1 MKIASA
7 LTSVSLWLG
16 GGMMACV
23 VGMSAPAVAGT
34 YPDHPIKLV
43 VPFPAGGATDLMA
56 RALAQG
62 LGDKLG
68 QTVVV
73 ENRGGAG
80 GAIGAEA
87 VASAAPDGY
96 TLLYS
101 TMGVLTINPSL
112 YAKLRYDPQKSFAP
126 ITLTNLTSNLLVVN
140 PELNVNSVAELA
152 ALAKQRPGELTF
164 SSSGNGTTSHLAG
177 EMFKSTAGVDIRHIP
192 YKGTSG
198 AINDFLAGRISMM
211 IDTSSN
217 FIEQVKQGKVRAL
230 GVTSRKRLPVLPDVP
245 SISEAPGFSTYEVS
259 LWSGV
264 LAPAGT
270 PRAVIDKLNQDIGA
284 VMQSPQMVERMAG
297 YGIQTTH
304 STPEAF
310 AAQIKTDTVKW
321 AQVIKQSG
329 ARED

>member
-1 MKIASA
+1 MRLARALVVLGCCMALPAAASA
-7 LTSVSLWLG
+7 
-16 GGMMACV
+16 
-23 VGMSAPAVAGT
+23 AG
-34 YPDHPIKLV
+34 YPDHPIRLI

-62 LGDKLG
+62 LGERLG

-80 GAIGAEA
+80 GTIGAEA
-87 VASAAPDGY
+87 VANAAPDGY

-112 YAKLRYDPQKSFAP
+112 YPKLRYDPQTSFAP
-126 ITLTNLTSNLLVVN
+126 ISMTNLTSNLLVVSQSL
-140 PELNVNSVAELA
+140 PVNSVAELA
-152 ALAKQRPGELTF
+152 AYAKQHPGELTF

-177 EMFKSTAGVDIRHIP
+177 EMFKSTARVDIRHIP

-217 FIEQVKQGKVRAL
+217 FIEQVKEGKIKAL
-230 GVTSRKRLPVLPDVP
+230 GVTRRERLPVLPQVP
-245 SISEAPGFSTYEVS
+245 AISETPGFENYEVS

-264 LAPAGT
+264 LAPAHT
-270 PRAVIDKLNQDIGA
+270 PQPVIDRLNTELRAVMTAPD
-284 VMQSPQMVERMAG
+284 MVRRMAS

-304 STPEAF
+304 STPAEF
-310 AAQIKTDTVKW
+310 SERIRLDGEKW
-321 AQVIKQSG
+321 GRVIRESG
-329 ARED
+329 AKAD

>member
-1 MKIASA
+1 MKMASA
-7 LTSVSLWLG
+7 LTAVGLWLG
-16 GGMMACV
+16 
-23 VGMSAPAVAGT
+23 VGLIPAAVAAGP
-34 YPDHPIKLV
+34 YPDRPLRLV

-62 LGDKLG
+62 LGEKLG
-68 QTVVV
+68 QSVVV

-80 GAIGAEA
+80 GSIGAEA
-87 VASAAPDGY
+87 VATAAPDGY

-126 ITLTNLTSNLLVVN
+126 VSLTNLTSNLLVVD
-140 PELNVNSVAELA
+140 PALKVDSVTALAELA
-152 ALAKQRPGELTF
+152 RQRPGELTF

-177 EMFKSTAGVDIRHIP
+177 EMFKTTAGADIRHIP

-217 FIEQVKQGKVRAL
+217 FIDQVKQGKVKAL
-230 GVTSRKRLPVLPDVP
+230 GVTSRKRLAALPDVP
-245 SISEAPGFSTYEVS
+245 SISEYPGFESYEVS

-270 PRAVIDKLNQDIGA
+270 PRAVIDRLNADIKS
-284 VMQSPQMVERMAG
+284 VMTSPQMVERMAG

-304 STPEAF
+304 STPEEF
-310 AAQIKTDTVKW
+310 AERIRADTQKW
-321 AQVIKQSG
+321 ARIIEQSG
-329 ARED
+329 ARAD

>member
-1 MKIASA
+1 MRMASA
-7 LTSVSLWLG
+7 LTAVSLWLG
-16 GGMMACV
+16 AGLISV
-23 VGMSAPAVAGT
+23 AVAAGA
-34 YPDHPIKLV
+34 YPDRPVKLI

-56 RALAQG
+56 RSLAQG
-62 LGDKLG
+62 LGEKLG

-80 GAIGAEA
+80 GTIGAEA

-112 YAKLRYDPQKSFAP
+112 YPKLRYDPQRSFAP
-126 ITLTNLTSNLLVVN
+126 VSMTNLTSNLLVVN
-140 PELNVNSVAELA
+140 PGLKVSSVAELA
-152 ALAKQRPGELTF
+152 ELARQRPGELTF

-177 EMFKSTAGVDIRHIP
+177 EMFKTAAHADIRHIP

-217 FIEQVKQGKVRAL
+217 FIEQARQGKVRAL
-230 GVTSRKRLPVLPDVP
+230 AVTSRQRLAALPDVP
-245 SISEAPGFSTYEVS
+245 SMSETLGFEDYEVS

-270 PRAVIDKLNQDIGA
+270 PRPVIDRLNADIKA
-284 VMQSPQMVERMAG
+284 VMTSPRMVERMAG

-310 AAQIKTDTVKW
+310 AERIRVDTAKW
-321 AQVIKQSG
+321 ARIIEQSG
-329 ARED
+329 ARAD

>member
-1 MKIASA
+1 MRMASA
-7 LTSVSLWLG
+7 LTAVSLWLG
-16 GGMMACV
+16 AGLI
-23 VGMSAPAVAGT
+23 SAAVAAGA
-34 YPDHPIKLV
+34 YPDRPVKLI

-56 RALAQG
+56 RSLAQG
-62 LGDKLG
+62 LGEKLG
-68 QTVVV
+68 QTMVV
-73 ENRGGAG
+73 ENRAGAG
-80 GAIGAEA
+80 GTIGAEA

-112 YAKLRYDPQKSFAP
+112 YPKLRYDPQRSFAP
-126 ITLTNLTSNLLVVN
+126 VSMTNLTSNLLVVN
-140 PELNVNSVAELA
+140 PDLKVNSVAELA
-152 ALAKQRPGELTF
+152 ELARRRPGELTF
-164 SSSGNGTTSHLAG
+164 SSSGIGTTSHLAG
-177 EMFKSTAGVDIRHIP
+177 EMFKTAAHADIRHIP

-217 FIEQVKQGKVRAL
+217 FIEQVRQGKVRAL
-230 GVTSRKRLPVLPDVP
+230 AVTSRQRLAALPDVP
-245 SISEAPGFSTYEVS
+245 SMSETPGFEDYEVS

-270 PRAVIDKLNQDIGA
+270 PRPVIDRLNADIKA
-284 VMQSPQMVERMAG
+284 VMTSPRMVERMAG

-310 AAQIKTDTVKW
+310 AERIRVDTAKW
-321 AQVIKQSG
+321 ARIIEQSG
-329 ARED
+329 ARAD

>member
-1 MKIASA
+1 MKIVSA
-7 LTSVSLWLG
+7 LTAAGLLLGAGLVS
-16 GGMMACV
+16 A
-23 VGMSAPAVAGT
+23 AGAAGS
-34 YPDHPIKLV
+34 YPDRPLRLV

-62 LGDKLG
+62 LGEKLG
-68 QTVVV
+68 QSVVV

-80 GAIGAEA
+80 GSIGAEA
-87 VASAAPDGY
+87 VATAAPDGY

-126 ITLTNLTSNLLVVN
+126 VSLTNLTANLLVVN
-140 PELNVNSVAELA
+140 PALKVNSVTELAELA
-152 ALAKQRPGELTF
+152 RRQPGELTF

-177 EMFKSTAGVDIRHIP
+177 EMFKSTADVDIRHIP

-198 AINDFLAGRISMM
+198 AINDFMAGRISMM

-217 FIEQVKQGKVRAL
+217 FVEQVKDGKVKAL
-230 GVTSRKRLPVLPDVP
+230 GVTSRKRLAALPDVP
-245 SISEAPGFSTYEVS
+245 SISETPGFEDYEVS

-270 PRAVIDKLNQDIGA
+270 PRAIIDRLNADIKT
-284 VMQSPQMVERMAG
+284 VMTAPQMVERMAG
-297 YGIQTTH
+297 YGIQTTY
-304 STPEAF
+304 STPEEFSERIRA
-310 AAQIKTDTVKW
+310 DTQKW
-321 AQVIKQSG
+321 ARIIDASG
-329 ARED
+329 ARAD

>member
-1 MKIASA
+1 
-7 LTSVSLWLG
+7 
-16 GGMMACV
+16 
-23 VGMSAPAVAGT
+23 VAAGA
-34 YPDHPIKLV
+34 YPDRPVKLI

-56 RALAQG
+56 RSLAQG
-62 LGDKLG
+62 LGERLG

-80 GAIGAEA
+80 GTIGAEA

-112 YAKLRYDPQKSFAP
+112 YPKLRYDPQRSFAP
-126 ITLTNLTSNLLVVN
+126 VSMTNLTSNLLVVN
-140 PELNVNSVAELA
+140 PDLKVNSVAELA
-152 ALAKQRPGELTF
+152 ELARRRPGELTF

-177 EMFKSTAGVDIRHIP
+177 EMFKTAAHADIRHIP

-217 FIEQVKQGKVRAL
+217 FIEQVRQGKVRAL
-230 GVTSRKRLPVLPDVP
+230 AVTSRQRLAALPDVP
-245 SISEAPGFSTYEVS
+245 SMSETPGFEDYEVS

-270 PRAVIDKLNQDIGA
+270 PRPVIDRLNADIKA
-284 VMQSPQMVERMAG
+284 VMTSPRMVERMAG

-310 AAQIKTDTVKW
+310 AERIRVDTAKW
-321 AQVIKQSG
+321 ARIIEQSG
-329 ARED
+329 ARAD

>member
-1 MKIASA
+1 MKMASA
-7 LTSVSLWLG
+7 LTAVSLWLG
-16 GGMMACV
+16 MGLI
-23 VGMSAPAVAGT
+23 PTAVAAGP
-34 YPDHPIKLV
+34 YPDRPLRLI

-68 QTVVV
+68 QSVVV

-80 GAIGAEA
+80 GSIGAEA
-87 VASAAPDGY
+87 VATAAPDGY

-126 ITLTNLTSNLLVVN
+126 VSLTNLTSNLLVVN
-140 PELNVNSVAELA
+140 PDLKAGSVAELA
-152 ALAKQRPGELTF
+152 DLARQRPGELTF
-164 SSSGNGTTSHLAG
+164 SSSGSGTTSHLAG

-217 FIEQVKQGKVRAL
+217 FIDQVKQGKIKAL
-230 GVTSRKRLPVLPDVP
+230 GVTSRKRLAALPDVP
-245 SISEAPGFSTYEVS
+245 SISESPGFESYEVS

-270 PRAVIDKLNQDIGA
+270 PRAVIDRLNAAIGT
-284 VMQSPQMVERMAG
+284 VMTSPQMVERMAG

-304 STPEAF
+304 STPEEF
-310 AAQIKTDTVKW
+310 AERIRADTLKW
-321 AQVIKQSG
+321 ARIIEQSG
-329 ARED
+329 ARAD

>member
-1 MKIASA
+1 MRMASA
-7 LTSVSLWLG
+7 LTAVSLWLG
-16 GGMMACV
+16 
-23 VGMSAPAVAGT
+23 VGLTSAAVAAGGA
-34 YPDHPIKLV
+34 YPDRPLRLI

-62 LGDKLG
+62 LGEKLG
-68 QTVVV
+68 QAVVV

-126 ITLTNLTSNLLVVN
+126 VSLTNLTSNLLVVN
-140 PELNVNSVAELA
+140 PALKVNSVAELV

-164 SSSGNGTTSHLAG
+164 SSSGSGTTSHLAG

-217 FIEQVKQGKVRAL
+217 FVEQVKLGKVHAL
-230 GVTSRKRLPVLPDVP
+230 GVTSRQRLAALPDVP
-245 SISEAPGFSTYEVS
+245 SISESPGFESYEVS

-270 PRAVIDKLNQDIGA
+270 PRPVIDRLNGDIKA
-284 VMQSPQMVERMAG
+284 VMTSPQMVERMAA

-304 STPEAF
+304 STPEEF
-310 AAQIKTDTVKW
+310 AERIRADTVKW

-329 ARED
+329 ARAD

>member
-1 MKIASA
+1 MKMASA
-7 LTSVSLWLG
+7 LTAVGLWLG
-16 GGMMACV
+16 
-23 VGMSAPAVAGT
+23 VGLIPAAVSAGP
-34 YPDHPIKLV
+34 YPDRPLRLV

-62 LGDKLG
+62 LGEKLG
-68 QTVVV
+68 QSVVV

-80 GAIGAEA
+80 GSIGAEA
-87 VASAAPDGY
+87 VATAAPDGY

-126 ITLTNLTSNLLVVN
+126 VSLTNLTSNLLVVD
-140 PELNVNSVAELA
+140 PALKVDSVTALAELA
-152 ALAKQRPGELTF
+152 RQRPGELTF

-177 EMFKSTAGVDIRHIP
+177 EMFKTTAGADIRHIP

-217 FIEQVKQGKVRAL
+217 FIDQVKQGKVKAL
-230 GVTSRKRLPVLPDVP
+230 GVTSRKRLAALPDVP
-245 SISEAPGFSTYEVS
+245 SISESPGFESYEVS

-270 PRAVIDKLNQDIGA
+270 PRAVIDRLNADIKS
-284 VMQSPQMVERMAG
+284 VMTSPQMVERMAG

-304 STPEAF
+304 STPEEF
-310 AAQIKTDTVKW
+310 AERIRTDTQKW
-321 AQVIKQSG
+321 AQIIEQSG
-329 ARED
+329 ARAD

>member
-1 MKIASA
+1 MRMASA
-7 LTSVSLWLG
+7 LTAVSLWLG
-16 GGMMACV
+16 AGLI
-23 VGMSAPAVAGT
+23 STAVAAGA
-34 YPDHPIKLV
+34 YPDRPVKLI

-56 RALAQG
+56 RSLAQG
-62 LGDKLG
+62 LGEKLG

-112 YAKLRYDPQKSFAP
+112 YPKLRYDPQRSFAP
-126 ITLTNLTSNLLVVN
+126 VSLTNLTSNLLVVN
-140 PELNVNSVAELA
+140 PALKVDSVAALAELA
-152 ALAKQRPGELTF
+152 RQRAGELTF

-177 EMFKSTAGVDIRHIP
+177 EMFKTAAHADIRHIP

-217 FIEQVKQGKVRAL
+217 FIEQVRQGKVRAL
-230 GVTSRKRLPVLPDVP
+230 AVTSRQRLAALPDVP
-245 SISEAPGFSTYEVS
+245 SMSETPGFEDYEVS

-270 PRAVIDKLNQDIGA
+270 PRAIIDRLNADIEA
-284 VMQSPQMVERMAG
+284 VMTAPQMVERMAG

-310 AAQIKTDTVKW
+310 AERIRVDTAKW
-321 AQVIKQSG
+321 ARIIEQSG
-329 ARED
+329 ARAD

>member
-1 MKIASA
+1 MKMASA
-7 LTSVSLWLG
+7 LTAVSLWLG
-16 GGMMACV
+16 MGLI
-23 VGMSAPAVAGT
+23 SAAVAAGP
-34 YPDHPIKLV
+34 YPDRPLRLV

-68 QTVVV
+68 QSVVV

-87 VASAAPDGY
+87 VATAAPDGY

-126 ITLTNLTSNLLVVN
+126 VSLTNLTSNLLVVN
-140 PELNVNSVAELA
+140 PDLKAGSVAELA
-152 ALAKQRPGELTF
+152 DLARQRPGELTF
-164 SSSGNGTTSHLAG
+164 SSSGSGTTSHLAG

-217 FIEQVKQGKVRAL
+217 FIDQVRQGKIKAL
-230 GVTSRKRLPVLPDVP
+230 GVTSRKRLAALPDVP
-245 SISEAPGFSTYEVS
+245 SISESPGFESYEVS

-270 PRAVIDKLNQDIGA
+270 PRAVIDRLNAAIGT
-284 VMQSPQMVERMAG
+284 VMTSPQMVERMAG

-304 STPEAF
+304 STPEEF
-310 AAQIKTDTVKW
+310 AERIRADTLKW
-321 AQVIKQSG
+321 ARIIEQSG
-329 ARED
+329 ARAD

>member
-1 MKIASA
+1 MRMASA
-7 LTSVSLWLG
+7 LTAVSLWLG
-16 GGMMACV
+16 MGLI
-23 VGMSAPAVAGT
+23 SAAGAAGS
-34 YPDHPIKLV
+34 YPDRPLRLV

-62 LGDKLG
+62 LGEKLG
-68 QTVVV
+68 QSVVV

-80 GAIGAEA
+80 GSIGAEA
-87 VASAAPDGY
+87 VATAAPDGY

-126 ITLTNLTSNLLVVN
+126 VSLTNLTANLLVVN
-140 PELNVNSVAELA
+140 PELGVDSVTALAELA
-152 ALAKQRPGELTF
+152 RKRPGELTF

-198 AINDFLAGRISMM
+198 AINDFMAGRISMM

-217 FIEQVKQGKVRAL
+217 FVEQVKQGKVKAL
-230 GVTSRKRLPVLPDVP
+230 GVTSQKRLAALPDIP
-245 SISEAPGFSTYEVS
+245 TIAESPGFESYEVS

-270 PRAVIDKLNQDIGA
+270 PRAIIDRLNADIKD
-284 VMQSPQMVERMAG
+284 VMTAPQMVERMAG
-297 YGIQTTH
+297 YGIQTTY

-310 AAQIKTDTVKW
+310 AERIRADTQKW
-321 AQVIKQSG
+321 ARIIEASG
-329 ARED
+329 ARAD

>member
-1 MKIASA
+1 MKMASA
-7 LTSVSLWLG
+7 LTAVSLWLG
-16 GGMMACV
+16 MGLI
-23 VGMSAPAVAGT
+23 SAAVAAGP
-34 YPDHPIKLV
+34 YPDRPLRLV

-68 QTVVV
+68 QSVVV

-80 GAIGAEA
+80 GSIGAEA
-87 VASAAPDGY
+87 VATAAPDGY

-126 ITLTNLTSNLLVVN
+126 VSLTNLTSNLLVVN
-140 PELNVNSVAELA
+140 PDLKAGSVAELA
-152 ALAKQRPGELTF
+152 DLARQRPGELTF
-164 SSSGNGTTSHLAG
+164 SSSGSGTTSHLAG

-217 FIEQVKQGKVRAL
+217 FIDQVRQGKIKAL
-230 GVTSRKRLPVLPDVP
+230 GVTSRKRLAALPDVP
-245 SISEAPGFSTYEVS
+245 SISESPGFESYEVS

-270 PRAVIDKLNQDIGA
+270 PRAVIDRLNAAIGT
-284 VMQSPQMVERMAG
+284 VMTSPQMVERMAG

-304 STPEAF
+304 STPEEF
-310 AAQIKTDTVKW
+310 AERIRADTLKW
-321 AQVIKQSG
+321 ARIIEQSG
-329 ARED
+329 ARAD

>member
-1 MKIASA
+1 MRMASA
-7 LTSVSLWLG
+7 LTAVSLWFGAGLI
-16 GGMMACV
+16 
-23 VGMSAPAVAGT
+23 SAAVAAGA
-34 YPDHPIKLV
+34 YPDRPVKLI

-56 RALAQG
+56 RSLAQG
-62 LGDKLG
+62 LGEKLG

-80 GAIGAEA
+80 GTIGAEA

-112 YAKLRYDPQKSFAP
+112 YPKLRYDPQRSFAP
-126 ITLTNLTSNLLVVN
+126 VSLTNLTSNLLVVN
-140 PELNVNSVAELA
+140 PDLKVDSVAALAELA
-152 ALAKQRPGELTF
+152 RQRPGELTF

-177 EMFKSTAGVDIRHIP
+177 EMFKTTAHADIRHIP

-230 GVTSRKRLPVLPDVP
+230 AVTSRQRLAALPDVP
-245 SISEAPGFSTYEVS
+245 SMSETPGFEDYEVS

-270 PRAVIDKLNQDIGA
+270 PRPIIDRLNADIKA
-284 VMQSPQMVERMAG
+284 VMSAPQMVERMAG

-310 AAQIKTDTVKW
+310 AERIRVDTAKW
-321 AQVIKQSG
+321 ARIIEQSG
-329 ARED
+329 ARAD

>member
-1 MKIASA
+1 MRMASA
-7 LTSVSLWLG
+7 LTAVSLWLG
-16 GGMMACV
+16 AGLI
-23 VGMSAPAVAGT
+23 STAVAAGA
-34 YPDHPIKLV
+34 YPDRPVKLI

-56 RALAQG
+56 RSLAQG
-62 LGDKLG
+62 LGEELG

-87 VASAAPDGY
+87 VATAAPDGY

-112 YAKLRYDPQKSFAP
+112 YPKLRYDPQRSFAP
-126 ITLTNLTSNLLVVN
+126 VSLTNLTSNLLVVN
-140 PELNVNSVAELA
+140 PALKVDSVAALAELA
-152 ALAKQRPGELTF
+152 RQRAGELTF

-177 EMFKSTAGVDIRHIP
+177 EMFKTAAHADIRHIP

-217 FIEQVKQGKVRAL
+217 FIEQVRQGKVRAL
-230 GVTSRKRLPVLPDVP
+230 AVTSRQRLAALPDVP
-245 SISEAPGFSTYEVS
+245 SMSETPGFEDYEVS

-270 PRAVIDKLNQDIGA
+270 PRAIIDRLNADIEA
-284 VMQSPQMVERMAG
+284 VMTAPQMVERMAG

-310 AAQIKTDTVKW
+310 AERIRVDTAKW
-321 AQVIKQSG
+321 ARIIEQSG
-329 ARED
+329 ARAD

>member
-1 MKIASA
+1 MRMASA
-7 LTSVSLWLG
+7 LTAVSLWLG
-16 GGMMACV
+16 AGLI
-23 VGMSAPAVAGT
+23 SAAVAGGA
-34 YPDHPIKLV
+34 YPDRPVKLI

-56 RALAQG
+56 RSLAQG
-62 LGDKLG
+62 LGEKLG

-80 GAIGAEA
+80 GTIGAEA

-112 YAKLRYDPQKSFAP
+112 YPKLRYDPQRSFAP
-126 ITLTNLTSNLLVVN
+126 VSLTNLTSNLLVVN
-140 PELNVNSVAELA
+140 PDLKVDSVAALAELA
-152 ALAKQRPGELTF
+152 RQRPGELTF

-177 EMFKSTAGVDIRHIP
+177 EMFKTTAHADIRHIP

-230 GVTSRKRLPVLPDVP
+230 AVTSRQRLAALPDVP
-245 SISEAPGFSTYEVS
+245 SMSETPGFEDYEVS

-270 PRAVIDKLNQDIGA
+270 PRPIIDRLNADIKA
-284 VMQSPQMVERMAG
+284 VMSAPQMVERMAG

-310 AAQIKTDTVKW
+310 AERIRVDTAKW
-321 AQVIKQSG
+321 ARIIEQSG
-329 ARED
+329 ARAD

>member
-1 MKIASA
+1 MKIVSA
-7 LTSVSLWLG
+7 LTLVSLG
-16 GGMMACV
+16 FAAM
-23 VGMSAPAVAGT
+23 APAHAGP
-34 YPDHPIKLV
+34 YPDHPVRLI

-62 LGDKLG
+62 LGEKLG
-68 QTVVV
+68 QSVVV
-73 ENRGGAG
+73 ENKGGAG

-112 YAKLRYDPQKSFAP
+112 YTKLRYDPQKSFAP
-126 ITLTNLTSNLLVVN
+126 ISLTNLTSNLLVVN
-140 PELNVNSVAELA
+140 PELKVNSVAELA
-152 ALAKQRPGELTF
+152 ELARKRPGELTF

-217 FIEQVKQGKVRAL
+217 FIEQVKQGKVHAL
-230 GVTSRKRLPVLPDVP
+230 GVTSRQRLAALPDVP
-245 SISEAPGFSTYEVS
+245 SIS
-259 LWSGV
+259 
-264 LAPAGT
+264 
-270 PRAVIDKLNQDIGA
+270 
-284 VMQSPQMVERMAG
+284 
-297 YGIQTTH
+297 
-304 STPEAF
+304 
-310 AAQIKTDTVKW
+310 
-321 AQVIKQSG
+321 
-329 ARED
+329 

>member
-1 MKIASA
+1 MRMASA
-7 LTSVSLWLG
+7 LTAVSLWLG
-16 GGMMACV
+16 AGLISV
-23 VGMSAPAVAGT
+23 AVAAGA
-34 YPDHPIKLV
+34 YPDRPVKLI

-56 RALAQG
+56 RSLAQG
-62 LGDKLG
+62 LGEKLG
-68 QTVVV
+68 QTVVL

-80 GAIGAEA
+80 GTIGAEA

-112 YAKLRYDPQKSFAP
+112 YPKLRYDPQRSFAP
-126 ITLTNLTSNLLVVN
+126 VSMTNLTSNLLVVN
-140 PELNVNSVAELA
+140 PDLKVNSVAELA
-152 ALAKQRPGELTF
+152 ELARRRPGELTF

-177 EMFKSTAGVDIRHIP
+177 EMFKTAAHADIRHIP

-217 FIEQVKQGKVRAL
+217 FIEQVRQGKVRAL
-230 GVTSRKRLPVLPDVP
+230 AVTSRQRLAALPDVP
-245 SISEAPGFSTYEVS
+245 SMSETPGFEDYEVS

-270 PRAVIDKLNQDIGA
+270 PRPVIDRLNADIKS
-284 VMQSPQMVERMAG
+284 VMTSPRMVERMAG

-310 AAQIKTDTVKW
+310 AERIRVDTAKW
-321 AQVIKQSG
+321 ARIIEQSG
-329 ARED
+329 ARAD

>member
-1 MKIASA
+1 MKMTNA
-7 LTSVSLWLG
+7 LTALGLCLGMGLVSAAAAADG
-16 GGMMACV
+16 
-23 VGMSAPAVAGT
+23 
-34 YPDHPIKLV
+34 YPDRPLRMV

-62 LGDKLG
+62 LGEKLG
-68 QTVVV
+68 QSVVV

-80 GAIGAEA
+80 GSIGAEA
-87 VASAAPDGY
+87 VATAAPDGY

-126 ITLTNLTSNLLVVN
+126 VSLTNLTSNLLVVD
-140 PELNVNSVAELA
+140 PALKVDSVAALAELA
-152 ALAKQRPGELTF
+152 RQRPGELTF

-177 EMFKSTAGVDIRHIP
+177 EMFKSTAKVDIRHIP

-198 AINDFLAGRISMM
+198 AINDFMAGRISMM

-217 FIEQVKQGKVRAL
+217 FIEQVKQGKIKAL
-230 GVTSRKRLPVLPDVP
+230 GVTSRKRLAALPDVP
-245 SISEAPGFSTYEVS
+245 SISETPGFESYEVS

-270 PRAVIDKLNQDIGA
+270 PRPVIDRLNADIKS
-284 VMQSPQMVERMAG
+284 VMTSPQMVERMAG

-304 STPEAF
+304 STPEEFSERIRA
-310 AAQIKTDTVKW
+310 DTQKW
-321 AQVIKQSG
+321 ARIIDQSG
-329 ARED
+329 ARAD

>member
-1 MKIASA
+1 MRMASA
-7 LTSVSLWLG
+7 LTAFGVWLG
-16 GGMMACV
+16 
-23 VGMSAPAVAGT
+23 AGLIAT
-34 YPDHPIKLV
+34 AAAAGAYPDRPVKLI

-56 RALAQG
+56 RSLAQG
-62 LGDKLG
+62 LGEKLG

-87 VASAAPDGY
+87 VATATADGY

-101 TMGVLTINPSL
+101 TMGLLTINPSL
-112 YAKLRYDPQKSFAP
+112 YAKLRYDPQRSFAP
-126 ITLTNLTSNLLVVN
+126 VSLTNLTSNLLVVN
-140 PELNVNSVAELA
+140 PALNVNSVAELA
-152 ALAKQRPGELTF
+152 ELARQRPGELTF

-177 EMFKSTAGVDIRHIP
+177 EMFKTVAHADIRHIP

-230 GVTSRKRLPVLPDVP
+230 AVTSRQRLAALPDVP
-245 SISEAPGFSTYEVS
+245 SMSETPGFEDYEVS

-270 PRAVIDKLNQDIGA
+270 PRPVIDRLNADIKA
-284 VMQSPQMVERMAG
+284 VMTSPQMVERMAG

-310 AAQIKTDTVKW
+310 AERIRVDTAKW
-321 AQVIKQSG
+321 ARIIEQSG
-329 ARED
+329 ARAD

>member
-1 MKIASA
+1 MKMASA
-7 LTSVSLWLG
+7 LTAVSLWLG
-16 GGMMACV
+16 AGLISV
-23 VGMSAPAVAGT
+23 AVAAGA
-34 YPDHPIKLV
+34 YPDRPVKLI

-56 RALAQG
+56 RSLAQG
-62 LGDKLG
+62 LGEKLG

-80 GAIGAEA
+80 GTIGAEA

-112 YAKLRYDPQKSFAP
+112 YPKLRYDPQRSFAP
-126 ITLTNLTSNLLVVN
+126 VSMTNLTSNLLVVN
-140 PELNVNSVAELA
+140 PGLKVSSVAELA
-152 ALAKQRPGELTF
+152 ELARQRPGELTF

-177 EMFKSTAGVDIRHIP
+177 EMFKTAAHADIRHIP

-217 FIEQVKQGKVRAL
+217 FIEQVRQGKVRAL
-230 GVTSRKRLPVLPDVP
+230 AVTSRQRLAALPDVP
-245 SISEAPGFSTYEVS
+245 SMSETPGFEDYEVS

-270 PRAVIDKLNQDIGA
+270 PRPVIDRLNADIKA
-284 VMQSPQMVERMAG
+284 VMTSPRMVERMAG

-310 AAQIKTDTVKW
+310 AERIRVDTAKW
-321 AQVIKQSG
+321 ARIIEQSG
-329 ARED
+329 ARAD

>member
-1 MKIASA
+1 MASA
-7 LTSVSLWLG
+7 LTAVSLWLG
-16 GGMMACV
+16 AGLISV
-23 VGMSAPAVAGT
+23 AVAAGA
-34 YPDHPIKLV
+34 YPDRPVKLI

-56 RALAQG
+56 RSLAQG
-62 LGDKLG
+62 LGEKLG

-80 GAIGAEA
+80 GTIGAEA

-112 YAKLRYDPQKSFAP
+112 YPKLRYDPQRSFAP
-126 ITLTNLTSNLLVVN
+126 VSMTNLTSNLLVVN
-140 PELNVNSVAELA
+140 PGLKVSSVAELA
-152 ALAKQRPGELTF
+152 ELARQRPGELTF

-177 EMFKSTAGVDIRHIP
+177 EMFKTAAHADIRHIP

-217 FIEQVKQGKVRAL
+217 FIEQARQGKVRAL
-230 GVTSRKRLPVLPDVP
+230 AVTSRQRLAALPDVP
-245 SISEAPGFSTYEVS
+245 SMSETPGFEDYEVS

-270 PRAVIDKLNQDIGA
+270 PRPVIDRLNADIKA
-284 VMQSPQMVERMAG
+284 VMTSPRMVERMAG

-310 AAQIKTDTVKW
+310 AERIRVDTAKW
-321 AQVIKQSG
+321 ARIIEQSG
-329 ARED
+329 ARAD

>member
-1 MKIASA
+1 MRMASA
-7 LTSVSLWLG
+7 LTAVSLWLG
-16 GGMMACV
+16 MGLI
-23 VGMSAPAVAGT
+23 SAAGAAGS
-34 YPDHPIKLV
+34 YPDRPLRLV

-62 LGDKLG
+62 LGEKLG
-68 QTVVV
+68 QSVVV

-80 GAIGAEA
+80 GSIGAEA
-87 VASAAPDGY
+87 VATAAPDGY

-126 ITLTNLTSNLLVVN
+126 VSLTNLTANLLVVN
-140 PELNVNSVAELA
+140 PELGVNSVAELA
-152 ALAKQRPGELTF
+152 ELARKRPGELTF

-198 AINDFLAGRISMM
+198 AINDFMAGRISMM

-217 FIEQVKQGKVRAL
+217 FVEQVKQGKVKAL
-230 GVTSRKRLPVLPDVP
+230 GVTSQKRLAALPHVP
-245 SISEAPGFSTYEVS
+245 TIAESPGFESYEVS

-270 PRAVIDKLNQDIGA
+270 PRAIIDRLNADIKD
-284 VMQSPQMVERMAG
+284 VMTAPQMVERMAG
-297 YGIQTTH
+297 YGIQTTY

-310 AAQIKTDTVKW
+310 SERIRADTQKW
-321 AQVIKQSG
+321 ARIIEASG
-329 ARED
+329 ARAD

>member
-1 MKIASA
+1 MKMASA
-7 LTSVSLWLG
+7 LTAVSLWLG
-16 GGMMACV
+16 MGLI
-23 VGMSAPAVAGT
+23 SAAVAAGP
-34 YPDHPIKLV
+34 YPDRPLRLV

-68 QTVVV
+68 QSVVV

-87 VASAAPDGY
+87 VATAAPDGY

-126 ITLTNLTSNLLVVN
+126 VSLTNLTSNLLVVN
-140 PELNVNSVAELA
+140 PDLKAGSVAELA
-152 ALAKQRPGELTF
+152 DLARQRPGELTF
-164 SSSGNGTTSHLAG
+164 SSSGSGTTSHLAG

-217 FIEQVKQGKVRAL
+217 FIDQVRQGKIKAL
-230 GVTSRKRLPVLPDVP
+230 GVTSRKRLAALPDVP
-245 SISEAPGFSTYEVS
+245 SISESPGFESYVVS

-270 PRAVIDKLNQDIGA
+270 PRAVIDRLNAAIGT
-284 VMQSPQMVERMAG
+284 VMTSPQMVERMAG

-304 STPEAF
+304 STPEEF
-310 AAQIKTDTVKW
+310 AERIRADTLKW
-321 AQVIKQSG
+321 ARIIEQSG
-329 ARED
+329 ARAD

>member
-1 MKIASA
+1 MRMASA
-7 LTSVSLWLG
+7 LTAVSLWLG
-16 GGMMACV
+16 AGLISAAMA
-23 VGMSAPAVAGT
+23 AGA
-34 YPDHPIKLV
+34 YPDWPVKLI

-56 RALAQG
+56 RSLAQG
-62 LGDKLG
+62 LGEKLG

-87 VASAAPDGY
+87 VATAAPDGY

-112 YAKLRYDPQKSFAP
+112 YPKLRYDPQRSFAP
-126 ITLTNLTSNLLVVN
+126 VSLTNLTSNLLVVN
-140 PELNVNSVAELA
+140 PGLKVDSVAELA
-152 ALAKQRPGELTF
+152 ELARQRPGELTF

-177 EMFKSTAGVDIRHIP
+177 EMFKAAAHADIRHIP

-217 FIEQVKQGKVRAL
+217 FIEQVRQGKVRAL
-230 GVTSRKRLPVLPDVP
+230 AVTSRQRLAALPDVP
-245 SISEAPGFSTYEVS
+245 SMSETPGFEDYEVS

-270 PRAVIDKLNQDIGA
+270 PRPIIDRLNADIKA
-284 VMQSPQMVERMAG
+284 VMTAPQMVERMAG

-310 AAQIKTDTVKW
+310 AERIRVDTAKW
-321 AQVIKQSG
+321 ARIIEQSG
-329 ARED
+329 ARAD

>member
-1 MKIASA
+1 MRMASA
-7 LTSVSLWLG
+7 LTAVSLWLG
-16 GGMMACV
+16 AGLI
-23 VGMSAPAVAGT
+23 SAAVAAGT
-34 YPDHPIKLV
+34 YPDRPVKLI

-56 RALAQG
+56 RSLAQG
-62 LGDKLG
+62 LGEKLG
-68 QTVVV
+68 QAVVV

-112 YAKLRYDPQKSFAP
+112 YPKLRYDPQRSFAP
-126 ITLTNLTSNLLVVN
+126 VSLTNLTSNLLVVN
-140 PELNVNSVAELA
+140 PGLKVDSVAELA
-152 ALAKQRPGELTF
+152 ELARQRPGELTF

-177 EMFKSTAGVDIRHIP
+177 EMFKTVAHADIRHIP

-217 FIEQVKQGKVRAL
+217 FIEQVRQGKVRAL
-230 GVTSRKRLPVLPDVP
+230 AVTSRQRLAALPDVP
-245 SISEAPGFSTYEVS
+245 SMSETPGFEDYEVS

-270 PRAVIDKLNQDIGA
+270 PRPVIDRLNADIKA
-284 VMQSPQMVERMAG
+284 VMSAPQMVERMAG

-310 AAQIKTDTVKW
+310 AERIRVDTAKW
-321 AQVIKQSG
+321 TRIIEQSG
-329 ARED
+329 ARAD

>member
-1 MKIASA
+1 MRMASA
-7 LTSVSLWLG
+7 LTAVSLWLG
-16 GGMMACV
+16 AGLI
-23 VGMSAPAVAGT
+23 SAAVAGGA
-34 YPDHPIKLV
+34 YPDRPVKLI

-56 RALAQG
+56 RSLAQG
-62 LGDKLG
+62 LGEKLG

-80 GAIGAEA
+80 GTIGAEA

-112 YAKLRYDPQKSFAP
+112 YPKLRYDPQRSFAP
-126 ITLTNLTSNLLVVN
+126 VSMTNLTSNLLVVN
-140 PELNVNSVAELA
+140 PDLKVSSVAELA
-152 ALAKQRPGELTF
+152 ELARQRPGELTF

-177 EMFKSTAGVDIRHIP
+177 EMFKTAAHADIRHIP

-217 FIEQVKQGKVRAL
+217 FIEQVRQGKVRAL
-230 GVTSRKRLPVLPDVP
+230 AVTSRQRLAALPDVP
-245 SISEAPGFSTYEVS
+245 SMSETPGFEDYEVS

-270 PRAVIDKLNQDIGA
+270 PRPVIDRLNADIKA
-284 VMQSPQMVERMAG
+284 VMTSPRMVERMAG

-310 AAQIKTDTVKW
+310 AERIRIDTAKW
-321 AQVIKQSG
+321 ARIIEQSG
-329 ARED
+329 ARAD

>member
-1 MKIASA
+1 MKMASA
-7 LTSVSLWLG
+7 LTAVSLWLG
-16 GGMMACV
+16 MGLI
-23 VGMSAPAVAGT
+23 SAAVAAGP
-34 YPDHPIKLV
+34 YPDRPLRLV

-68 QTVVV
+68 RSVVV

-87 VASAAPDGY
+87 VATAAPDGY

-126 ITLTNLTSNLLVVN
+126 VSLTNLTSNLLVVN
-140 PELNVNSVAELA
+140 PDLKAGSVSELA
-152 ALAKQRPGELTF
+152 DLARQRPGELTF
-164 SSSGNGTTSHLAG
+164 SSSGSGTTSHLAG

-217 FIEQVKQGKVRAL
+217 FIDQVRQGKIKAL
-230 GVTSRKRLPVLPDVP
+230 GVTSRKRLAALPDVP
-245 SISEAPGFSTYEVS
+245 SISESPGFESYEVS

-270 PRAVIDKLNQDIGA
+270 PRAVIDRLNAAIGT
-284 VMQSPQMVERMAG
+284 VMTSPQMVERMAG

-304 STPEAF
+304 STPEEF
-310 AAQIKTDTVKW
+310 AERIRADTLKW
-321 AQVIKQSG
+321 ARIIEQSG
-329 ARED
+329 ARAD

>member
-1 MKIASA
+1 MRMASA
-7 LTSVSLWLG
+7 LTAVSLWLG
-16 GGMMACV
+16 AGLI
-23 VGMSAPAVAGT
+23 SAAVAAVAAGA
-34 YPDHPIKLV
+34 YPDRPVKLI

-56 RALAQG
+56 RSLAQG
-62 LGDKLG
+62 LGEKLG

-80 GAIGAEA
+80 GTIGAEA

-112 YAKLRYDPQKSFAP
+112 YPKLRYDPQRSFAP
-126 ITLTNLTSNLLVVN
+126 VSMTNLTSNLLVVN
-140 PELNVNSVAELA
+140 PDLKVSSVAELA
-152 ALAKQRPGELTF
+152 ELARQRPGELTF

-177 EMFKSTAGVDIRHIP
+177 EMFKTAAHADIRHIP

-217 FIEQVKQGKVRAL
+217 FIEQVRQGKVRAL
-230 GVTSRKRLPVLPDVP
+230 AVTSRQRLAALPDVP
-245 SISEAPGFSTYEVS
+245 SMSETPGFEDYEVS

-270 PRAVIDKLNQDIGA
+270 PRPVIDRLNADIKA
-284 VMQSPQMVERMAG
+284 VMTSPRMVERMAG

-310 AAQIKTDTVKW
+310 AERIRVDTAKW
-321 AQVIKQSG
+321 ARIIEQSG
-329 ARED
+329 ARAD

>member
-1 MKIASA
+1 MRMASA
-7 LTSVSLWLG
+7 LTAVGLWLG
-16 GGMMACV
+16 MGLICA
-23 VGMSAPAVAGT
+23 AGAAGA
-34 YPDHPIKLV
+34 YPDRPLRLV

-62 LGDKLG
+62 LGEKLG
-68 QTVVV
+68 QSVVV

-80 GAIGAEA
+80 GSIGAEA
-87 VASAAPDGY
+87 VATAAPDGY

-126 ITLTNLTSNLLVVN
+126 VSLTNLTANLLVVN
-140 PELNVNSVAELA
+140 PALGVNSVAELA
-152 ALAKQRPGELTF
+152 ELARQRPGELTF

-198 AINDFLAGRISMM
+198 AINDFMAGRISMM

-217 FIEQVKQGKVRAL
+217 FVEQVRQGKVKAL
-230 GVTSRKRLPVLPDVP
+230 GVTSRKRLAALPDVP
-245 SISEAPGFSTYEVS
+245 TISETPGFEAYEVS

-270 PRAVIDKLNQDIGA
+270 PRTIIDRLNADIKD
-284 VMQSPQMVERMAG
+284 VMTAPQMVERMAG
-297 YGIQTTH
+297 YGIQTTT

-310 AAQIKTDTVKW
+310 SERIRADTQKW
-321 AQVIKQSG
+321 ARIIEASG
-329 ARED
+329 ARAD

>member
-1 MKIASA
+1 M
-7 LTSVSLWLG
+7 
-16 GGMMACV
+16 
-23 VGMSAPAVAGT
+23 
-34 YPDHPIKLV
+34 
-43 VPFPAGGATDLMA
+43 PFPAGGATDLMA
-56 RALAQG
+56 RSLAQG
-62 LGDKLG
+62 LGEKLG

-112 YAKLRYDPQKSFAP
+112 YPKLRYDPQRSFAP
-126 ITLTNLTSNLLVVN
+126 VSLTNLTSNLLVVN
-140 PELNVNSVAELA
+140 PALKVDSVA
-152 ALAKQRPGELTF
+152 ALAEMARQRPGELTF

-177 EMFKSTAGVDIRHIP
+177 EMFKTAAHADIRHIP

-230 GVTSRKRLPVLPDVP
+230 AVTSRQRLAALPDVP
-245 SISEAPGFSTYEVS
+245 SMSETPGFEDYEVS

-270 PRAVIDKLNQDIGA
+270 PRPVIDRLNADIQA
-284 VMQSPQMVERMAG
+284 VMTSPQMVERMAG

-310 AAQIKTDTVKW
+310 AERIRVDTAKW
-321 AQVIKQSG
+321 ARIIEQSG
-329 ARED
+329 ARAD

>member
-1 MKIASA
+1 MKMTNA
-7 LTSVSLWLG
+7 LTALG
-16 GGMMACV
+16 LCLGMGLV
-23 VGMSAPAVAGT
+23 SAPAAADG
-34 YPDHPIKLV
+34 YPERPLRMV

-62 LGDKLG
+62 LGEKLG
-68 QTVVV
+68 QSVVV

-80 GAIGAEA
+80 GSIGAEA
-87 VASAAPDGY
+87 VATAAPDGY

-126 ITLTNLTSNLLVVN
+126 VSLTNLTSNLLVVD
-140 PELNVNSVAELA
+140 PALKVDSVAALAELA
-152 ALAKQRPGELTF
+152 RQRPGELTF

-177 EMFKSTAGVDIRHIP
+177 EMFKSTAKVDIRHIP

-198 AINDFLAGRISMM
+198 AINDFMAGRISMM

-217 FIEQVKQGKVRAL
+217 FIEQVKQGKIKAL
-230 GVTSRKRLPVLPDVP
+230 GVTSRKRLAALPDVP
-245 SISEAPGFSTYEVS
+245 SISETPGFESYEVS

-270 PRAVIDKLNQDIGA
+270 PRPIIDRLNADIKS
-284 VMQSPQMVERMAG
+284 VMTSPQMVERMAG

-304 STPEAF
+304 STPEEFSERIRA
-310 AAQIKTDTVKW
+310 DTQKW
-321 AQVIKQSG
+321 ARIIEQSG
-329 ARED
+329 ARAD